1 MNRDQRFNHCQLI
14 CLQGLLSFAMVCG
27 LVHSVHAQP
36 ATSGNSKAP
45 NAFQWVNP
53 IPAGQQHPRLKH
65 ATFRSPSLGTDV
77 GYCIYLPAQ
86 YDEKK
91 SAEKRFPVVYYL
103 HGGRPGS
110 ETKSIGLVKLID
122 EHISSGEVDP
132 MIYVFVNGGPVS
144 HYNMP
149 ARPDAQGEDV
159 FVKELIPHIDATYRT
174 IAKREGRGIEGFSQ
188 GGRGTT
194 RIMFKYPEL
203 FVSASP
209 GGGGYATEKKISEN
223 DGYESENL
231 RFAPGDNVWDLSRK
245 YAKNQKPPL
254 NILVH
259 VGTKCFNYENNLE
272 FMASLEELKIPFER
286 LIVADAP
293 HSAKIIYEKQG
304 LEIMTF
310 HARNFSQSN

>member
-1 MNRDQRFNHCQLI
+1 
-14 CLQGLLSFAMVCG
+14 MVCG

-86 YDEKK
+86 YNEKK

-122 EHISSGEVDP
+122 EHISSGEVEP

-149 ARPDAQGEDV
+149 DRPDAQGEDV

-174 IAKREGRGIEGFSQ
+174 IARREGRGIEGFSQ

-194 RIMFKYPEL
+194 RIMFKHPEL